1 MGVPAEKLTLI
12 PYGVRLDD
20 FHPVANA
27 LADRFDVLF
36 AGAAGLRKGVPYLL
50 KAFAQVRH
58 PRKRL
63 RIAGSVLP
71 DLKTLLPGLPKE
83 HVEFVGPVSHTRLR
97 ELMSTSHVLVLPSIE
112 EGLALVQ
119 AQAMACGCP
128 VICTTNTGGEDL
140 FTDGTEGFILPIRD
154 IATLT
159 ERMQELADD
168 PTRQEIMRAAALR
181 RVQSIGG
188 WTQYGDRWEQL
199 LQRLIANR
207 SGQASPPPTK

>member
-1 MGVPAEKLTLI
+1 
-12 PYGVRLDD
+12 
-20 FHPVANA
+20 
-27 LADRFDVLF
+27 
-36 AGAAGLRKGVPYLL
+36 
-50 KAFAQVRH
+50 
-58 PRKRL
+58 
-63 RIAGSVLP
+63 
-71 DLKTLLPGLPKE
+71 
-83 HVEFVGPVSHTRLR
+83 
-97 ELMSTSHVLVLPSIE
+97 MSTSHVLVLPSIE

-154 IATLT
+154 VATLT

-168 PTRQEIMRAAALR
+168 PARQEIMRAAALR

-188 WTQYGDRWEQL
+188 WTQYGDRWEEL
-199 LQRLIANR
+199 LQRLIGNR